1 MLRSIGLKVVKVAAL
16 VVCIGIGASACWVH
30 GGAGYDGRRGDNR
43 EHHEERHEE
52 RR

>member
-1 MLRSIGLKVVKVAAL
+1 MLRSICLKVVKVTAL

-30 GGAGYDGRRGDNR
+30 GGAGYDARRGD
-43 EHHEERHEE
+43 HHEERHEE

>member
-16 VVCIGIGASACWVH
+16 VVCIGIGASAYWVH